1 MDRVPQQPAAMVRS
15 ELDQPRA
22 AEGLEIALE
31 QLLRRG
37 YAMIKGNEW
46 WFVVIL
52 AFGIAFTLGC
62 MVATKYAH
70 QHAIDQSCAHY
81 NVKTGQFTWGL
92 PQ

>member
-1 MDRVPQQPAAMVRS
+1 
-15 ELDQPRA
+15 
-22 AEGLEIALE
+22 
-31 QLLRRG
+31 
-37 YAMIKGNEW
+37 MIKGNEW

-70 QHAIDQSCAHY
+70 QHAINQSCAHY